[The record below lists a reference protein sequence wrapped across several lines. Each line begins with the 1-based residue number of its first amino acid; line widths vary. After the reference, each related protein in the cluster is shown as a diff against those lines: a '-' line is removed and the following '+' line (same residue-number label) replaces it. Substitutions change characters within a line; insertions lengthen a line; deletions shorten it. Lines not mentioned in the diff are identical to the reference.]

1 MGPPLHS
8 IGIEN
13 YIFVLGGAI
22 QKYVNVNSDF
32 ILAETMSLLAG
43 PAPLVNN
50 LFYLY
55 HNEYNFTIMSWI
67 GL

>member
-1 MGPPLHS
+1 MVR
-8 IGIEN
+8 IEN
-13 YIFVLGGAI
+13 HIFVVGGAAI

-32 ILAETMSLLAG
+32 ILAETEPLLAG

-50 LFYLY
+50 LFY
-55 HNEYNFTIMSWI
+55 HNEYKFTKISWI